1 MLASETTTNNS
12 VAAIRERKREKR
24 IHALRSQAG
33 SLLTMFDGCS
43 LWLFGSLARGDWDA
57 FSDVDVL
64 AVGRDQ
70 GCADRLADQVLAR
83 GMADDV
89 IPLTVQEWQKLR
101 QGHDPYWRAIAAD
114 SLCLGDR

>member
-1 MLASETTTNNS
+1 MLATGTTTKNA
-12 VAAIRERKREKR
+12 VAAIRERKREER
-24 IHALRSQAG
+24 IQVLRSQAG
-33 SLLTMFDGCS
+33 SLLTTFDGCS

-70 GCADRLADQVLAR
+70 GCADRLADQVLAC

-89 IPLTVQEWQKLR
+89 IALTVHEWQKLR
-101 QGHDPYWRAIAAD
+101 EGHDPYWRAIAVD
-114 SLCLGDR
+114 SVCLGDR

>member
-1 MLASETTTNNS
+1 MHATGTTIKNA
-12 VAAIRERKREKR
+12 VAAIRERKWEERVQ
-24 IHALRSQAG
+24 ALRSQAS
-33 SLLTMFDGCS
+33 SLLSHFDGCS

-57 FSDVDVL
+57 FSDLDVL

-70 GCADRLADQVLAR
+70 ECADRLSDQVLAC

-89 IPLTVQEWQKLR
+89 IALTDQTWHELR

-114 SLCLGDR
+114 SVCLGDR

>member
-1 MLASETTTNNS
+1 MHATGTTTKNA
-12 VAAIRERKREKR
+12 VAAIRERKREER
-24 IHALRSQAG
+24 VQALRKQAS
-33 SLLTMFDGCS
+33 SLLSNLDGCS

-70 GCADRLADQVLAR
+70 GCADRLADQVLAC

-89 IPLTVQEWQKLR
+89 IALTVHEWQKLR
-101 QGHDPYWRAIAAD
+101 EGHDPYWRAIAVD
-114 SLCLGDR
+114 SVCLGDR

>member
-1 MLASETTTNNS
+1 MYATGTTTKNS
-12 VAAIRERKREKR
+12 VAAIRERKREER
-24 IHALRSQAG
+24 VQALRNQAS
-33 SLLTMFDGCS
+33 SLLSHLDGCS

-70 GCADRLADQVLAR
+70 GCADRLADQVLAC

-89 IPLTVQEWQKLR
+89 IAFTVQEWQQLR

-114 SLCLGDR
+114 SVCLGDR

>member
-1 MLASETTTNNS
+1 MHATGTTTKNS
-12 VAAIRERKREKR
+12 VAAIRERKREER
-24 IHALRSQAG
+24 IQTLRSQAG
-33 SLLTMFDGCS
+33 SLSTTFDGCS

-70 GCADRLADQVLAR
+70 GCADRLADQVLAC

-114 SLCLGDR
+114 SVCLGDR

>member
-1 MLASETTTNNS
+1 MHATGTTTKNA
-12 VAAIRERKREKR
+12 VAAIRERKREER
-24 IHALRSQAG
+24 VQALRSKAS
-33 SLLTMFDGCS
+33 SLLSHFDGCS

-70 GCADRLADQVLAR
+70 GCADRLADQVLAC

-89 IPLTVQEWQKLR
+89 ITLTVQEWQKLR